1 MYASTMTWNE
11 DTVSF
16 RGVVRRSGN
25 SLIATIPTELS
36 QRFLI
41 REGQEFTI
49 VGMSRFSPDFE
60 GALQIYLGF
69 FKVLEKAVTLSV
81 KVDDGRDVFE
91 KVEAVGR
98 RYGAT
103 RLVKSYMSDGKAEIK
118 IIFGVVEKNKTRMPR
133 KIEEIR
139 EMESNIKHDLESL
152 GVRVLSSSITE
163 DIYELRD
170 IDPAVISKNPSKL
183 EGLLTW
189 KWEI

>member
-1 MYASTMTWNE
+1 MSWVE

-25 SLIATIPTELS
+25 SLIATIPLELS

-49 VGMSRFSPDFE
+49 VGMSRYSPDFE

-81 KVDDGRDVFE
+81 KVDGGYDAFE
-91 KVEAVGR
+91 KVEDVGKK
-98 RYGAT
+98 YGAT
-103 RLVKSYMSDGKAEIK
+103 RVVKSFMDDGMAEIK
-118 IIFGVVEKNKTRMPR
+118 IIFGAVEKSKTRMPR
-133 KIEEIR
+133 KIEEIKAL
-139 EMESNIKHDLESL
+139 EPNIRHDLEAM
-152 GVRVLSSSITE
+152 GVRVLSSSLSE
-163 DIYELRD
+163 EIYELRD
-170 IDPAVISKNPSKL
+170 IDPAVISKTLSKL
-183 EGLLTW
+183 EGTLTW